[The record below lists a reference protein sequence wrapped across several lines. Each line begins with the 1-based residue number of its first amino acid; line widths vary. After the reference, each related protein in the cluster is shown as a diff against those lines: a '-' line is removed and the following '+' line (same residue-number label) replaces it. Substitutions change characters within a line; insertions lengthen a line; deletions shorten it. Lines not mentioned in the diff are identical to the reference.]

1 MKPDA
6 VNTSTVSYRF
16 PDLRCSDFLTLDLSI
31 ISQFLESHISITP
44 RTSDFISYL
53 RG

>member
-1 MKPDA
+1 MAIDVFSVIGSEFA
-6 VNTSTVSYRF
+6 VHGVIEI
-16 PDLRCSDFLTLDLSI
+16 TLDLSI

-44 RTSDFISYL
+44 RTSDFMSYL